1 MAGYLT
7 GAGKLGLAGPLERAA
22 LYPEGPDRAARFRI
36 KIGQRFHRTGYT
48 GVVWR
53 VMTVYCDA
61 QGLEHASLVDE
72 AGRLDVKTLAASVLL
87 DRAQYRLI

>member
-1 MAGYLT
+1 MTKHLT
-7 GAGKLGLAGPLERAA
+7 GAAKAGLAQPLERTG
-22 LYPEGPDRAARFRI
+22 LYPDEGDWAAHFRI

-48 GVVWR
+48 AVVWR
-53 VMTVYCDA
+53 VMSVYRDA

-72 AGRLDVKTLAASVLL
+72 AGRLDVKTLSASVLL

>member
-1 MAGYLT
+1 MANYLT
-7 GAGKLGLAGPLERAA
+7 GAGKSGLAQPLERAA
-22 LYPEGPDRAARFRI
+22 LYPGESDRAPRFRI

-48 GVVWR
+48 AVVWR
-53 VMTVYCDA
+53 VMTVYRDS

-72 AGRLDVKTLAASVLL
+72 AGRLDVKTLSASVLL